1 MSLEIKNLNFRYKKN
16 QPLIENLSLLIP
28 QGKVTAI
35 VGSSGC
41 GKTTLISLILGL
53 LKPQNGTIQ
62 VFNTCLNDEKTFVPT
77 ELRKIGVVF
86 QDYALFPHLTVNE
99 NIAFGMNQKNK
110 KENKKLIELLRLFD
124 LAKVSYFYPYQLSG
138 GQMQRVAI
146 ARALAMEPTLL
157 LLDEPFSNLDNDL
170 KVRLRN
176 EMLTIIQTLNITTMI
191 VTHDQED
198 AQFMADLTLDL
209 KDLMKVE

>member
-62 VFNTCLNDEKTFVPT
+62 VFNTCLNDEKTFIPT

-99 NIAFGMNQKNK
+99 NIAFGMNQNHK
-110 KENKKLIELLRLFD
+110 KENIKLIELLRLFD

-157 LLDEPFSNLDNDL
+157 LLDEPFSNLDNAL